1 MIARA
6 DISAKRF
13 ERLAPELGPCE
24 LVRGEVVPL
33 SPGGF
38 EHGQISGS
46 VAGLLSA
53 WARRT
58 RSGRVLT
65 NEAGLITERRPDTVR
80 GADVVYYSYR
90 RVARGRGPKGFAD
103 VPPELVVEI
112 VGKGQG
118 WRAMVQKAGE
128 YLRMGVDRVWV
139 IDPKKR
145 SLHVFRS
152 DAPPSELGAGDRI
165 RDAEMLP
172 KFSCRVSDF
181 FE

>member
-38 EHGQISGS
+38 GHSRVSIR
-46 VAGLLSA
+46 AAHLLEA
-53 WARRT
+53 WASKHRR
-58 RSGRVLT
+58 GRVLG
-65 NEAGLITERRPDTVR
+65 NEAGLITEKRPDTVR

-90 RVARGRGPKGFAD
+90 RLPRGSEPRGFAD

-112 VGKGQG
+112 IGKGQG

-128 YLRMGVDRVWV
+128 YLRMGVERVWV

-145 SLHVFRS
+145 SLHVFRA
-152 DAPPSELGAGDRI
+152 DAPPAELGVDDRM
-165 RDAEMLP
+165 RDAGILP
-172 KFSCRVSDF
+172 KFCCRVSEF
-181 FE
+181 FD